1 MANTK
6 KTTSNNTTTTSQ
18 KRSNTTIKQLEAQ
31 LEEQR
36 KQIELLMNALQN
48 KSSIAEVNNDDI
60 GAEEEILVISLTP
73 NKLNL
78 VGDGGVV
85 LFSFNDIYE
94 EQYIDYAS
102 LKEIV
107 RLNREMARN
116 GRFYIL
122 DERVVNKLRLKNNY
136 KNILTPEQLKKILS
150 MDVNKAI
157 LLARQAG
164 VKYVNFSEHS
174 GHLYFSK
181 DEYWANTYD
190 WKNRPQKL
198 DRTKEYIN
206 FTKEQ
211 TLQNFT
217 FGCELDV
224 DNNCQVIDWEDMI

>member
-6 KTTSNNTTTTSQ
+6 KTTSDNTTTTSQ

-48 KSSIAEVNNDDI
+48 KSLIAEVNNDDI

-157 LLARQAG
+157 SLYELANDVQKKTIIELVKQAKFDNVNLDYNLLG
-164 VKYVNFSEHS
+164 ELGKLS
-174 GHLYFSK
+174 GINLI
-181 DEYWANTYD
+181 DIED
-190 WKNRPQKL
+190 V
-198 DRTKEYIN
+198 TKI
-206 FTKEQ
+206 
-211 TLQNFT
+211 
-217 FGCELDV
+217 DV
-224 DNNCQVIDWEDMI
+224 E

>member
-157 LLARQAG
+157 SLYELANDVQKKTIIELVKQAKFNNVNLDYNLLG
-164 VKYVNFSEHS
+164 ELGKLS
-174 GHLYFSK
+174 GINLI
-181 DEYWANTYD
+181 DIED
-190 WKNRPQKL
+190 V
-198 DRTKEYIN
+198 TKI
-206 FTKEQ
+206 
-211 TLQNFT
+211 
-217 FGCELDV
+217 DV
-224 DNNCQVIDWEDMI
+224 EK

>member
-157 LLARQAG
+157 SLYELANDVQKKTIIELVKQAKFDNVNLDYNLLG
-164 VKYVNFSEHS
+164 ELGKLS
-174 GHLYFSK
+174 GINLI
-181 DEYWANTYD
+181 DIED
-190 WKNRPQKL
+190 V
-198 DRTKEYIN
+198 TKI
-206 FTKEQ
+206 
-211 TLQNFT
+211 
-217 FGCELDV
+217 DV
-224 DNNCQVIDWEDMI
+224 EK